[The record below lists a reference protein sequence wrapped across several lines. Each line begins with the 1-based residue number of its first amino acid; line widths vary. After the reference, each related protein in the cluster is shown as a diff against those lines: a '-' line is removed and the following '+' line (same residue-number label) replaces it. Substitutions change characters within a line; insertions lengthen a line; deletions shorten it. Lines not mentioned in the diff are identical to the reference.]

1 MAMTSSEWRK
11 AMNREY
17 YEDDLID
24 LGTASVE
31 TKGGPM
37 GYEDS
42 ERTLW
47 LHSLSLT
54 DD

>member
-1 MAMTSSEWRK
+1 
-11 AMNREY
+11 MNCEQN
-17 YEDDLID
+17 EDDLID
-24 LGTASVE
+24 LGIASVE

-47 LHSLSLT
+47 LHGPGLFE
-54 DD
+54 D

>member
-1 MAMTSSEWRK
+1 
-11 AMNREY
+11 MNREY

>member
-1 MAMTSSEWRK
+1 MKTHDEHDK
-11 AMNREY
+11 H
-17 YEDDLID
+17 LIEF
-24 LGTASVE
+24 GRATVE

-47 LHSLSLT
+47 LHLGLAR
-54 DD
+54 D

>member
-1 MAMTSSEWRK
+1 
-11 AMNREY
+11 MNREHHD
-17 YEDDLID
+17 DDLID
-24 LGTASVE
+24 LGSASVE

-42 ERTLW
+42 EGTLW
-47 LHSLSLT
+47 FHSLGLT

>member
-1 MAMTSSEWRK
+1 MK
-11 AMNREY
+11 RECH
-17 YEDDLID
+17 EDELID
-24 LGTASVE
+24 LGAATGE

-47 LHSLSLT
+47 LHGVGLT
-54 DD
+54 QD

>member
-1 MAMTSSEWRK
+1 MAMTSLEWRT
-11 AMNREY
+11 AMNDEHHQD
-17 YEDDLID
+17 ELIN
-24 LGTASVE
+24 LGAASAE

-47 LHSLSLT
+47 LHGAGLSE
-54 DD
+54 D